1 MRGSEDLLGAH
12 HGLPLGPAQ
21 IFDLSFLLLA
31 ASLFALYH
39 CWCARRAVQGVGVV
53 WAQEWLACANSPRLQ
68 VKLTSSVTH

>member
-12 HGLPLGPAQ
+12 HVHGLPLGPAQ

-39 CWCARRAVQGVGVV
+39 CWCARRAWRGGGMGARVAGLRQ
-53 WAQEWLACANSPRLQ
+53 LAKVAS
-68 VKLTSSVTH
+68 